1 MRTDEL
7 RTLACMS
14 TAAESPRDA
23 RLDLRLPQETR
34 ALLDEA
40 ASLAGTNLT
49 DYVLGLVVPAARRD
63 VLEARQIRLSHDA
76 WEEFLDV
83 LDRPD
88 SPELAAL
95 RDHTPAWGEP
105 RS

>member
-1 MRTDEL
+1 
-7 RTLACMS
+7 MS

-63 VLEARQIRLSHDA
+63 VLEARQIRLSHEA
-76 WEEFLDV
+76 WEDFLDV

-95 RDHTPAWGEP
+95 RDHTPTWGEP